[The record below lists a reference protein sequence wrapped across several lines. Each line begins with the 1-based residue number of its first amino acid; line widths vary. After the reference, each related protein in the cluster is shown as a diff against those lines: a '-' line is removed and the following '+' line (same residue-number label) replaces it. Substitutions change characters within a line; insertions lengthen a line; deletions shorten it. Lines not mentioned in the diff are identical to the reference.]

1 MPTQKLF
8 YNDGYATQFTATV
21 VECTPVKDYFA
32 IVLDKTLFY
41 PEGGGQPCDKG
52 TLSFDSTTAQVF
64 FVKEKEDTIY
74 HHSYTP
80 IPAGTVVS
88 GEIDFDR
95 RFDLMQQHTG
105 EHMMSG
111 IIHKMFGYTNVGF
124 HLTET
129 DMSIDFDGVLSQQDI
144 DAVVAQANSLIVADQ
159 PVTADYPDTEK
170 LEYRSKKPLQ
180 GAIRI
185 VTAGEADVCAC
196 CGVHVA
202 RTSQVQM
209 IAVKDSMNYKGGTR
223 IFFGCG
229 GRVFAD
235 YVKKNSYCGQI
246 SQLLSA
252 KTDEITTRVADKIK
266 ECDSLKLQLGQA
278 KTQLMEYWAAE
289 IEPGQ
294 VGFVSRDNLVP
305 NELQR
310 LAAEIN
316 KKCTVACVYSKQADG
331 TGKICIISQSHDT
344 NRLGRAVCGAL
355 GGKGGGKPGIF
366 QGTVTADGDVKA
378 VLEGVINDG

>member
-21 VECTPVKDYFA
+21 QECTAVKDYFA

-41 PEGGGQPCDKG
+41 PEGGGQPCDMG
-52 TLSFDSTTAQVF
+52 TLTFEGGTADVF
-64 FVKEKEDTIY
+64 FTKEKDEIIY
-74 HHSYTP
+74 HHSHTA
-80 IPAGTVVS
+80 IPVGSIVQ
-88 GEIDFDR
+88 GKIDFDR

-124 HLTET
+124 HLTEN
-129 DMSIDFDGVLSQQDI
+129 DMSIDFDGVLSDEDI
-144 DAVVAQANSLIVADQ
+144 AAVVAQANRLIVADQ

-185 VTAGEADVCAC
+185 VTAGDADVCAC

-209 IAVKDSMNYKGGTR
+209 IAVRDSMNYKGGTR

-235 YVKKNSYCGQI
+235 YMKKNSLCAQI
-246 SQLLSA
+246 SQHLSA
-252 KTDEITTRVADKIK
+252 KTDEISTRVADKIK
-266 ECDSLKLQLGQA
+266 ECDNLKIQLGEA
-278 KTQLMEYWAAE
+278 KTQLMEYWAEEVQQGE
-289 IEPGQ
+289 I
-294 VGFVSRDNLVP
+294 GFVSRENLVP

-310 LAAEIN
+310 LAAQIN
-316 KKCTVACVYSKQADG
+316 KKCAVACVYSKQADG
-331 TGKICIISQSHDT
+331 TGKICIISQTRDT
-344 NRLGRAVCGAL
+344 NLLGRAVCSAL

-378 VLEGVINDG
+378 ILEGVVYDG